1 MDNIFPTFK
10 LSNGEAGGFTTLQRR
25 LQRWWHQLPT
35 GVHSPIWPGILAAL
49 IILGMLLAFHQVVVG
64 AVQQGELRHKATA
77 MQAEAAW
84 RCNSLRGLDASGSCL
99 LQLNLAAH
107 GDAVLQVQYT
117 PRVRQSS
124 AQYALESNF
133 D

>member
-10 LSNGEAGGFTTLQRR
+10 LSNGEVGGFTTLQRR

-35 GVHSPIWPGILAAL
+35 GVRSPIWPGLLAAL

-64 AVQQGELRHKATA
+64 AVQQGELRHKVSA

-84 RCNSLRGLDASGSCL
+84 RCNSLRGLDAIGSCL
-99 LQLNLAAH
+99 LELNSTAH
-107 GDAVLQVQYT
+107 GDPLLQVQDR
-117 PRVRQSS
+117 PRVRPSS
-124 AQYALESNF
+124 AQYALENNL